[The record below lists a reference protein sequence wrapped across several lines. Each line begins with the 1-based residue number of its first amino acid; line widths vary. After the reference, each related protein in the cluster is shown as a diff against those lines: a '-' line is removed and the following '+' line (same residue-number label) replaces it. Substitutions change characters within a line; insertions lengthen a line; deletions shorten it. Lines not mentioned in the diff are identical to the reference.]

1 MTCKGPWKVA
11 GICVLGAWGGAMTA
25 VMGTVVHSVGS
36 GTRCDYE
43 ICRSVGAGTTKY
55 ETRQRKEGVMDRQ
68 ADLAFIED
76 HPGPSRRLYTPL
88 KGVVV

>member
-11 GICVLGAWGGAMTA
+11 GICALGAWGGAMTA

-36 GTRCDYE
+36 GT
-43 ICRSVGAGTTKY
+43 TKY
-55 ETRQRKEGVMDRQ
+55 ETHQRKEGVMDRQ